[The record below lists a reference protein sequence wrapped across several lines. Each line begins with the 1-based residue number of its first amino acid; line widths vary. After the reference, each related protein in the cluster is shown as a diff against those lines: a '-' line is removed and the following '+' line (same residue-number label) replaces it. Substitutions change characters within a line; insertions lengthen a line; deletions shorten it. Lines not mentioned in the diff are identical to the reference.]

1 MNEFN
6 DVIFE
11 TFIPAECEKE
21 YPTSL
26 NNTVEYLPR
35 YIENH
40 KNFCGYV
47 NDLQTVDLKVFAN
60 RVRLRMIL
68 EQSKSL
74 LTELNGERLR
84 LEFELKH
91 IEEGTPTNNFPSNKL
106 INDVVY
112 ESFHNKQVIEMSR
125 RIVSKHITL
134 DDLAQINTYLYT
146 VKQKI
151 QQMADT
157 NHKIANRIH

>member
-6 DVIFE
+6 DVIIL
-11 TFIPAECEKE
+11 TAECEKE
-21 YPTSL
+21 L
-26 NNTVEYLPR
+26 INTVEYLPR

-74 LTELNGERLR
+74 FTELNGERLR
-84 LEFELKH
+84 LEFELNH

-106 INDVVY
+106 INDVEY

-134 DDLAQINTYLYT
+134 DDLAQINIYLYT

>member
-1 MNEFN
+1 
-6 DVIFE
+6 
-11 TFIPAECEKE
+11 
-21 YPTSL
+21 
-26 NNTVEYLPR
+26 
-35 YIENH
+35 
-40 KNFCGYV
+40 
-47 NDLQTVDLKVFAN
+47 
-60 RVRLRMIL
+60 MIL

-74 LTELNGERLR
+74 FTELNGERLR
-84 LEFELKH
+84 LEFELNH

-106 INDVVY
+106 INDVEY

-134 DDLAQINTYLYT
+134 DDLAQINIYLYT